1 MTARKG
7 KSKNIALF
15 GHFDSSNFGNA
26 STLQAILYNLKR
38 FHPDAQVA
46 CISTGS
52 EARLTTHQVER
63 IPIAETFVKSWV
75 PRNHLMKMLR
85 KVFVGL
91 PSEHTVGLVVF
102 LSSNVQTCSS
112 FQALECLRVL
122 MVF

>member
-52 EARLTTHQVER
+52 EARLTPT
-63 IPIAETFVKSWV
+63 KSSEFQSLK
-75 PRNHLMKMLR
+75 HLS
-85 KVFVGL
+85 KVGC
-91 PSEHTVGLVVF
+91 LVII
-102 LSSNVQTCSS
+102 
-112 FQALECLRVL
+112 
-122 MVF
+122 